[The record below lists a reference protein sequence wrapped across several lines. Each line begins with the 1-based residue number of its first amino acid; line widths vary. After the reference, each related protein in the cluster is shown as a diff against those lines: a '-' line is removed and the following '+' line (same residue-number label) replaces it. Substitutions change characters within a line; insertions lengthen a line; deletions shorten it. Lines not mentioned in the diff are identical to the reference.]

1 MKLKNKFLIRL
12 KTELIKNLD
21 NTKKNMPYHQIIN
34 MKSKKNIIL
43 SLKEHS
49 KYPKSEELFQLLIQ
63 P

>member
-1 MKLKNKFLIRL
+1 
-12 KTELIKNLD
+12 
-21 NTKKNMPYHQIIN
+21 